1 MTTQNYSFIPSALR
15 DLTQTRG
22 YKGDVAKYVSSHLN
36 DDNDPVE
43 ALFEAFADSLENSNH
58 FHPFS
63 IVGFLQDIMNKSC
76 WNARRLF
83 NANTVADDPNGA
95 PWGCDAAERAKEHV
109 GMDIN
114 NEELLTTLDDDFDEL
129 YQLHVMFVQN
139 LTADMDSTLCYFSRS
154 QKSEIDDTWS
164 VVAKCQSFNEA
175 MDEMHS
181 ITDSLK
187 VQQAENLRTTFNY
200 IRQRRHQ
207 KVA

>member
-1 MTTQNYSFIPSALR
+1 MTTKNTSFIPSALR
-15 DLTQTRG
+15 DLTATRG
-22 YKGDVAKYVSSHLN
+22 YKGDVAKYISSHLN
-36 DDNDPVE
+36 DDNDPVD

-139 LTADMDSTLCYFSRS
+139 LKADMDSTLCYFSRS

-181 ITDSLK
+181 ITDALK
-187 VQQAENLRTTFNY
+187 IESAENLRTTYDY

-207 KVA
+207 KVT

>member
-1 MTTQNYSFIPSALR
+1 MTIQNNSFIPTSLR
-15 DLTQTRG
+15 DNANRRG
-22 YKGDVAKYVSSHLN
+22 FKGDLAKYILSYMN
-36 DDNDPVE
+36 DDNDPID
-43 ALFEAFADSLENSNH
+43 ALFEAFADSLQNPNG
-58 FHPFS
+58 FHPYS
-63 IVGFLQDIMNKSC
+63 VVGSLQEIMDRSC

-114 NEELLTTLDDDFDEL
+114 NEELLTTINDDFDEL

-139 LTADMDSTLCYFSRS
+139 LNGDMDDTLYYFKRN
-154 QKSEIDDTWS
+154 QKSDIDDSWS
-164 VVAKCQSFNEA
+164 CVAKCESFHEA
-175 MDEMHS
+175 MDEMQS
-181 ITDSLK
+181 ISEELAVK
-187 VQQAENLRTTFNY
+187 SAENLRTTYDY